1 MELPQ
6 ELGTQLWWPS
16 PAGGEGMNRLRREV
30 DVFLGCPRSMQ
41 VLLLAN
47 MIYAL
52 VLPVIEI
59 FVAAYV
65 MRNSHAVGKV
75 VTYQLAV
82 YVATPVAFF
91 LNGILLGRVMQTA
104 QGCTLVTGGGLLGSV
119 QVDTVSVSPDTSS
132 IGSSVETIA
141 GSPAR

>member
-1 MELPQ
+1 
-6 ELGTQLWWPS
+6 
-16 PAGGEGMNRLRREV
+16 MNRLRREV
-30 DVFLGCPRSMQ
+30 EVFRACPRSMQ

-75 VTYQLAV
+75 VTYQLSV
-82 YVATPVAFF
+82 YVATPMADF
-91 LNGILLGRVMQTA
+91 
-104 QGCTLVTGGGLLGSV
+104 TGPGA
-119 QVDTVSVSPDTSS
+119 DF
-132 IGSSVETIA
+132 
-141 GSPAR
+141 